1 MKRQGGFTILEVLI
15 GAFIGIIG
23 MFMILRT
30 QEDFDRNKRA
40 LSSGGEAQVSGT
52 VAAFQLERDIR
63 NGGMGITGE
72 PIAGTTYFGCS
83 VAASDNGTAFTF
95 PLAPVRIIDGAGGAP
110 DQIHVLYGSSQAPSS
125 TYIVQS
131 SGADSTL
138 LDSRG
143 GVEVGDLAVLASA
156 SGCRLL
162 HISAV
167 TAAPTPVGT
176 GTAAPQIDHM
186 TGSGLRYAGSTAISL
201 TFPASNAVLH
211 NLGKAPT
218 GTDWQ
223 FSPRL
228 NAWAIDGNRLVR
240 ANLLNDHASPPAWG
254 DVVDNVVDLQAEY
267 GLDTDGDTAA
277 DTWTATTPANA
288 AAWEQLR
295 LIRFAILIRG
305 QERANAPVTTTAPV
319 WAGGAFTMRNVDGT
333 ADSGAGGA
341 AINNW
346 RHYKYQV
353 QEVMVPLR
361 NMIWRNVAA

>member
-131 SGADSTL
+131 SAAGDTL
-138 LDSRG
+138 LDARG
-143 GVEVGDLAVLASA
+143 GIEQNDLVVLASA
-156 SGCRLL
+156 SGCRLM
-162 HISAV
+162 HVSAATV
-167 TAAPTPVGT
+167 AQGAD
-176 GTAAPQIDHM
+176 AAPQILHAA
-186 TGSGLRYAGSTAISL
+186 GFGRFSGSTAVTL

-211 NLGKAPT
+211 NLGKAPVMPAN
-218 GTDWQ
+218 DWQ

-228 NAWAIDGNRLVR
+228 NAWAIDNNRLVR
-240 ANLLNDHASPPAWG
+240 ANLLNDHAAPPAWG